1 MKLSLITCTKTKLS
15 NTVSDVGRK
24 RIQSVRVKDPQL
36 FEGCVLKSNGV
47 HRKRPQILSS
57 SDKPGR
63 CQMTT
68 KAWWWE
74 KNYRDNTVYSQHNL
88 QLRLPKEDKLVDVP
102 SSPEDIAWRPPW
114 ATQSGICSSAA
125 CRAGPPTMHKLV
137 RDLYKRILSVGRDY
151 PGNPFVSA
159 DFSID

>member
-1 MKLSLITCTKTKLS
+1 MTLSLITCTKTKLS

-24 RIQSVRVKDPQL
+24 RIQSVHVWQSEGSSV
-36 FEGCVLKSNGV
+36 FEGCVLNLPV
-47 HRKRPQILSS
+47 HGKWPQILSS
-57 SDKPGR
+57 GDKPGR

-114 ATQSGICSSAA
+114 ATQSGIVLP
-125 CRAGPPTMHKLV
+125 RRVGPGRRLCTNLFAICISEFLV
-137 RDLYKRILSVGRDY
+137 LEGTILV
-151 PGNPFVSA
+151 
-159 DFSID
+159 IHL

>member
-47 HRKRPQILSS
+47 HGKRPQILSS
-57 SDKPGR
+57 GDKPGR

-114 ATQSGICSSAA
+114 ATQSGIVLP
-125 CRAGPPTMHKLV
+125 RRVGPGRRLCTNLFAICISEFLV
-137 RDLYKRILSVGRDY
+137 LEGTILV
-151 PGNPFVSA
+151 
-159 DFSID
+159 IHL